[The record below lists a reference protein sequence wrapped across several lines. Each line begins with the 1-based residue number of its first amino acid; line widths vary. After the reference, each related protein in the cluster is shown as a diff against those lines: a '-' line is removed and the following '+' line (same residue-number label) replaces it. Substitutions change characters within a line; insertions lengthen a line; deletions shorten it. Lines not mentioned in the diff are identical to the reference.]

1 MNRKDWR
8 IANLA
13 DIAFD
18 SLELREQ
25 LIPLLS
31 ASAIQQI
38 GRDEH
43 WAKRLVEECRTAM
56 RLVLPLRSSE
66 LEFLERINGDGEIQ
80 PELLTTDAE
89 MQNKIAVHP
98 QLLWKAM
105 NVKQHKI
112 G

>member
-8 IANLA
+8 TATIS

-31 ASAIQQI
+31 ASGIRQI
-38 GRDEH
+38 GLDDH
-43 WAKRLVEECRTAM
+43 WATRLVEECRDAM
-56 RLVLPLRSSE
+56 SMVLPLRSPE

-80 PELLTTDAE
+80 PELLTADAD
-89 MQNKIAVHP
+89 MQKKIAMHP

-105 NVKQHKI
+105 NVKQHRS
-112 G
+112 